1 MMFGVHGGEEVSGG
15 FVLRFLLAAAPVHA
29 QAVAEPANH
38 SHHEHRMGL
47 TDPAEVVQ
55 ASGPGQG
62 VGKVT

>member
-1 MMFGVHGGEEVSGG
+1 
-15 FVLRFLLAAAPVHA
+15 VHA

-62 VGKVT
+62 VGKFT